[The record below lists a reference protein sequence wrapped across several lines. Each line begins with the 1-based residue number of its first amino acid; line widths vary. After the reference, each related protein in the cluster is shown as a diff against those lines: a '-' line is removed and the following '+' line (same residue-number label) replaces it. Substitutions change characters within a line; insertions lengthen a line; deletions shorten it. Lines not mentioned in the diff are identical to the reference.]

1 MKFTLPYLINVPPF
15 MFRGVNVNNLNFLQK
30 IIFIIKG
37 KILSYLIE
45 NLNGRNFCNAINF
58 FYSENTKIFFEQSL
72 YKKELEKTGVISY
85 PNKRILRMVNNYELQ
100 LKRLVD
106 SYCLESININDG
118 DTVLDC
124 GANVGELNIALKGME
139 IYVNYI
145 GFEPDPFTFDCLKL
159 NNPEDQNLFHMNA
172 LSNKDGSKEFYIDN
186 YGGNSSLVKFGD
198 SESIKV
204 STITL
209 DSLNLEKKIKL
220 FKIDAEGFEPE
231 VLKGSVNTLR
241 LINFIS
247 VDYGHERGENQ
258 ESTIVDV
265 NNLLTEYNFKLV
277 KFSEHRLI
285 GLYENQEYR

>member
-15 MFRGVNVNNLNFLQK
+15 MFRGVNVSNLNFLQK

-85 PNKRILRMVNNYELQ
+85 PNKRILRMVNNYDLQ
-100 LKRLVD
+100 LKRLID
-106 SYCLESININDG
+106 SYCLKSININDG

-124 GANVGELNIALKGME
+124 GANVGELNIALKSME

-145 GFEPDPFTFDCLKL
+145 GFEPDPDTFECLKL
-159 NNPEDQNLFHMNA
+159 NNPEHQNVFHMNA

-220 FKIDAEGFEPE
+220 FKIDAEG
-231 VLKGSVNTLR
+231 LKGSVNTLR

-265 NNLLTEYNFKLV
+265 NNLLTEYNFKLI